1 GERAGDALDRLDLGD
16 HELAQRVDVVAA
28 RLDDHVVGTGDVI
41 GGLHALALP
50 HLLGDDGRFPDLRLN
65 QDVRLNQL
73 SLLCSRGSG
82 ECSRSAGTW
91 YRELARCREL
101 CSSRYQ

>member
-1 GERAGDALDRLDLGD
+1 DA
-16 HELAQRVDVVAA
+16 
-28 RLDDHVVGTGDVI
+28 HVVGTGDVI
-41 GGLHALALP
+41 GGLLALDLP

-65 QDVRLNQL
+65 QDVRLNHL

-101 CSSRYQ
+101 CSSRYQWSSWPTRTEVTNRSPSSYTVSTRSRWP